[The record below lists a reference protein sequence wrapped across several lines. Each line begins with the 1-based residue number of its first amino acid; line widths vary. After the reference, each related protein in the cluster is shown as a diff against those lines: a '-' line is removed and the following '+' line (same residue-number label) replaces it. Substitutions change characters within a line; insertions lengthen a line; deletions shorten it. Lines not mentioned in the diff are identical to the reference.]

1 MTFRAGIVLVA
12 CAIACAHGEPRP
24 AELLRERPAPG
35 VFVQAAATCAPSEPR
50 IPLNDPPWRGMVL
63 LDYVVREDGRLG
75 EVRAEILD
83 GKPPALQ
90 AVATVKEW
98 IASSC
103 RFSPATLDGV
113 PKSVELGQII
123 QFGPPRRDVPMLQ
136 AGMTKP
142 FVTACAGPRPMM
154 PQEARER
161 AFGGTVIVQYV
172 VETDGRVSDIE
183 LKAPGPVVFFRAV
196 REWLSGCRFE
206 PATDAGRAV
215 AVRIVQ
221 PFIFK
226 LQ

>member
-50 IPLNDPPWRGMVL
+50 IPLNDPPWRGMML
-63 LDYVVREDGRLG
+63 LDYVVREDGGLG
-75 EVRAEILD
+75 DVRTEILD

-113 PKSVELGQII
+113 PKSVELGQFI
-123 QFGPPRRDVPMLQ
+123 QFGPPRREVPMLQ

-142 FVTACAGPRPMM
+142 SV
-154 PQEARER
+154 
-161 AFGGTVIVQYV
+161 
-172 VETDGRVSDIE
+172 
-183 LKAPGPVVFFRAV
+183 GPVVFFRAV